1 MRLVSSETFF
11 YFTRM
16 KYGVIPSN
24 PVERLALWMG
34 KVPVP
39 MLDALYSLL
48 KARTLMAAVRF
59 RIFEALAE
67 APLTA
72 SDVATRCNLDA
83 ECTELLLRVLVIT
96 DYLDY
101 QDNRFA
107 LSALARDTMITGA
120 EHELFGYLMWNY
132 SQWEMLGH
140 LEDLLRTGRGIDF
153 HETLKD
159 ANAWANYQ
167 RAMMEVARFSAP
179 IVAARVPVKAG
190 ASRLLD
196 IAGSHGLFGAAIC
209 RRHPPMTSTVLDLP
223 IAIEH
228 ARELARQEKIDDV
241 VEHRT
246 GDILVAD
253 FGSENDVTL
262 LSNILHHFD
271 EETNVGILKR
281 AFHSLTAQGTA
292 AIWEVEAPEKGTK
305 PTHGDGAA
313 LYFRLTSTA
322 RCYHGSE
329 YARWMQGVGFTRV
342 RAIRPA
348 LSPGSVL
355 IIGRRP

>member
-1 MRLVSSETFF
+1 
-11 YFTRM
+11 M

-24 PVERLALWMG
+24 AVERLALWMG

-39 MLDALYSLL
+39 MLDALFSIM

-59 RIFEALAE
+59 GVFETLRD

-72 SDVATRCNLDA
+72 VEVAARCHLDA
-83 ECTELLLRVLVIT
+83 DCTELLLRVLVIS
-96 DYLDY
+96 DYLEY
-101 QDNRFA
+101 HGNRFV
-107 LSALARDTMITGA
+107 LSALARKTMIAGA
-120 EHELFGYLMWNY
+120 EHELFGYLLWNY
-132 SQWEMLGH
+132 SQWEMMGH
-140 LEDLLRTGRGIDF
+140 LDDLLLTGRGIDF
-153 HETLKD
+153 HETLTD
-159 ANAWANYQ
+159 ADAWANYQ

-179 IVAARVPVKAG
+179 LVAARVPVKAG
-190 ASRLLD
+190 ARRLLD

-209 RRHPPMTSTVLDLP
+209 RKHPPMTSTVLDLP

-228 ARELARQEKIDDV
+228 ARELARQEKIDDI
-241 VEHRT
+241 VEHRA

-253 FGSENDVTL
+253 YGSDNDVAL

-271 EETNVGILKR
+271 EEANLRILGR
-281 AFHSLTAQGTA
+281 AFDSLTAQGTV
-292 AIWEVEAPEKGTK
+292 AIWEIEAPERDSK

-329 YARWMQGVGFTRV
+329 YAGWLERVGFTGVRV
-342 RAIRPA
+342 TRPA

-355 IIGRRP
+355 ITGRRP

>member
-1 MRLVSSETFF
+1 
-11 YFTRM
+11 M

-24 PVERLALWMG
+24 LIERLALWLD

-39 MLDALYSLL
+39 MLDALFSVM
-48 KARTLMAAVRF
+48 KARTLMAAVRLGV
-59 RIFEALAE
+59 FEALRDGPLAAAE
-67 APLTA
+67 
-72 SDVATRCNLDA
+72 VAGRCRLDA

-96 DYLDY
+96 DYLEY
-101 QDNRFA
+101 REGQFA
-107 LSALARDTMITGA
+107 LSDLSRKTMIAGA

-132 SQWEMLGH
+132 SQWEMMGQLD
-140 LEDLLRTGRGIDF
+140 DLLRTGRGIDF
-153 HETLKD
+153 HETLTD
-159 ANAWANYQ
+159 PGAWANYQ

-179 IVAARVPVKAG
+179 MVADRVPVKAG
-190 ASRLLD
+190 ARRLLD

-209 RRHPPMTSTVLDLP
+209 RKHPPMTSTVLDLP
-223 IAIEH
+223 AAIEH
-228 ARELARQEKIDDV
+228 ARELASAEKIDDI
-241 VEHRT
+241 VEHRA

-253 FGSENDVTL
+253 YGRDNDVAL

-271 EETNVGILKR
+271 EETNVRVLRR
-281 AFHSLTAQGTA
+281 AFDSLTARGTV
-292 AIWEVEAPEKGTK
+292 AIWEIEAPEKDSK

-329 YARWMQGVGFTRV
+329 YARWLERIGFHEVRV
-342 RAIRPA
+342 MRPA

-355 IIGRRP
+355 VVGRRP

>member
-1 MRLVSSETFF
+1 
-11 YFTRM
+11 M

-24 PVERLALWMG
+24 IAERLALWLG

-39 MLDALYSLL
+39 MLDALFSLL

-59 RIFEALAE
+59 GVFEALRDGPMAAAE
-67 APLTA
+67 
-72 SDVATRCNLDA
+72 VAERCRLDA

-96 DYLDY
+96 DYLEY
-101 QDNRFA
+101 RGGQFA
-107 LSALARDTMITGA
+107 LSELSRKTMIAGA

-132 SQWEMLGH
+132 SQWEMIGQLD
-140 LEDLLRTGRGIDF
+140 DLLRTGRGIDF
-153 HETLKD
+153 HETLTD
-159 ANAWANYQ
+159 PGAWANYQ

-179 IVAARVPVKAG
+179 IVADRVPVRAG
-190 ASRLLD
+190 ARRLLD

-209 RRHPPMTSTVLDLP
+209 RKHPPMTSTVLDLP
-223 IAIEH
+223 AAIEH
-228 ARELARQEKIDDV
+228 ARELARAEKIDDI
-241 VEHRT
+241 VEHRA

-253 FGSENDVTL
+253 YGRDNDVAL

-271 EETNVGILKR
+271 EETNVKLLRR
-281 AFHSLTAQGTA
+281 AFDSLTTRGTV
-292 AIWEVEAPEKGTK
+292 AIWEIEAPEKDSK

-329 YARWMQGVGFTRV
+329 YARWLERIGFNEVRV
-342 RAIRPA
+342 MRPA

-355 IIGRRP
+355 VVGRKP

>member
-1 MRLVSSETFF
+1 
-11 YFTRM
+11 
-16 KYGVIPSN
+16 
-24 PVERLALWMG
+24 MG

-39 MLDALYSLL
+39 MLDALFSIM

-59 RIFEALAE
+59 RIFETLRD

-72 SDVATRCNLDA
+72 HEVAARCNLDV

-96 DYLDY
+96 DYLEHRGD
-101 QDNRFA
+101 QFA
-107 LSALARDTMITGA
+107 LSELSRKTMIAGA

-132 SQWEMLGH
+132 SQWEMIGH
-140 LEDLLRTGRGIDF
+140 LDDLLLTGRGIDF
-153 HETLKD
+153 HETLTD
-159 ANAWANYQ
+159 ADAWANYQ

-179 IVAARVPVKAG
+179 LVAARVPVKAG
-190 ASRLLD
+190 ARRLLD

-209 RRHPPMTSTVLDLP
+209 RKHPPMTSTVLDLP

-241 VEHRT
+241 VEHRA

-253 FGSENDVTL
+253 YGNDNDVTL

-271 EETNVGILKR
+271 EETNVGILRR
-281 AFHSLTAQGTA
+281 AFQSLTPQGTV
-292 AIWEVEAPEKGTK
+292 AIWEIEAPEKDAK

-313 LYFRLTSTA
+313 LFFRLTSTA
-322 RCYHGSE
+322 RCYHGNE
-329 YARWMQGVGFTRV
+329 YARWLEGVGFTSVRV
-342 RAIRPA
+342 VRPA

-355 IIGRRP
+355 IIGRKP

>member
-1 MRLVSSETFF
+1 
-11 YFTRM
+11 
-16 KYGVIPSN
+16 GVIPSN
-24 PVERLALWMG
+24 LVERLALWMG

-39 MLDALYSLL
+39 MLDALFSIL

-59 RIFEALAE
+59 GVFEALRDG
-67 APLTA
+67 PLTA
-72 SDVATRCNLDA
+72 MEVAERCRLDA

-96 DYLDY
+96 DYLEY
-101 QDNRFA
+101 RGGQFV
-107 LSALARDTMITGA
+107 LSELSRKTMIAGA

-132 SQWEMLGH
+132 SQWEMMGQ

-153 HETLKD
+153 HETLTD
-159 ANAWANYQ
+159 PEAWADYQ

-179 IVAARVPVKAG
+179 MVADRVPVKAG
-190 ASRLLD
+190 ARHLLD

-209 RRHPPMTSTVLDLP
+209 RKHPPMTSTVLDLP
-223 IAIEH
+223 AAIES
-228 ARELARQEKIDDV
+228 ARELARAEKIDDV
-241 VEHRT
+241 VEHRA

-253 FGSENDVTL
+253 YGKDNDVAL

-271 EETNVGILKR
+271 EETNVQTLRR
-281 AFHSLTAQGTA
+281 AFDSLTARGTV
-292 AIWEVEAPEKGTK
+292 AIWEIEAPEKDAK
-305 PTHGDGAA
+305 PAHGDGAA

-329 YARWMQGVGFTRV
+329 YSRWLERVGFTDV
-342 RAIRPA
+342 RATRPA

-355 IIGRRP
+355 VVGRRP

>member
-1 MRLVSSETFF
+1 
-11 YFTRM
+11 M

-24 PVERLALWMG
+24 LLERLALWMD

-39 MLDALYSLL
+39 LLDALVSIM
-48 KARTLMAAVRF
+48 KARSIMAGVRF
-59 RIFEALAE
+59 GIFETLRD

-72 SDVATRCNLDA
+72 SEVAQACHLDA
-83 ECTELLLRVLVIT
+83 ECTELLLRVLVMA
-96 DYLDY
+96 DYLEHHGN
-101 QDNRFA
+101 QFA
-107 LSALARDTMITGA
+107 LSELSRKTMIAGA

-132 SQWEMLGH
+132 SQWEMVAH
-140 LEDLLRTGRGIDF
+140 LEDMLRTGRGIDF

-159 ANAWANYQ
+159 ADAWANYQ
-167 RAMMEVARFSAP
+167 RGMMEIARYSAP

-190 ASRLLD
+190 ARRLLD

-209 RRHPPMTSTVLDLP
+209 RKHPPMTSTVLDLP
-223 IAIEH
+223 AAIDH
-228 ARELARQEKIDDV
+228 ARELARAEKIDDV
-241 VEHRT
+241 VEHCA

-253 FGSENDVTL
+253 YGSDNDVVL

-271 EETNVGILKR
+271 EETNTGILRR
-281 AFHSLTAQGTA
+281 AFDSLTAQATL
-292 AIWEVEAPEKGTK
+292 AIWEIEAPEKDSK
-305 PTHGDGAA
+305 PTQGDGAA
-313 LYFRLTSTA
+313 LYFRLTSNA

-329 YARWMQGVGFTRV
+329 YRRWLQQVGFTQV

-355 IIGRRP
+355 VIGRRP